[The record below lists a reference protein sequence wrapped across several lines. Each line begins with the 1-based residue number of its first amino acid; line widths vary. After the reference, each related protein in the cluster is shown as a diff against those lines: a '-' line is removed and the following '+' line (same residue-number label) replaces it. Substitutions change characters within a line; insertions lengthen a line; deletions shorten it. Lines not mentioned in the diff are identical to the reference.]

1 MQSRKFATHQRFADI
16 DDIWDE
22 MDKEKEVVEKKE
34 TKKVKLVV
42 AESLNRRENQKKKE
56 KNELRS
62 IAFIA
67 PKKQKKTKGKK
78 NQNGG
83 KFLYHFSCLV
93 TFRAFAFH
101 SQGNASEKPSSAST
115 QKETTDSVK
124 ETVEESTPAMIPSVS
139 NVFETNAYN
148 LQKTYADDDAGEFV
162 EVKKP
167 GKKDESKEAPKSTPK
182 ASQPS
187 KSKSKS
193 NPAAKQTK
201 SAKPEEPAEP
211 VEEAMVQI
219 KESLFQQV
227 DGFGSV
233 CLLQLVDQMNEMT
246 QKVQMQREE
255 LDAKEQEIENYKQLL
270 AALQRENTLLKKK
283 LAG

>member
-1 MQSRKFATHQRFADI
+1 MQSKKFATHQRFVDI

-22 MDKEKEVVEKKE
+22 MDKEKEIVEKKE
-34 TKKVKLVV
+34 SKKVKLVV
-42 AESLNRRENQKKKE
+42 KESLNRRENQKKKE

-101 SQGNASEKPSSAST
+101 SQGNASEKPSSVST

-124 ETVEESTPAMIPSVS
+124 ETVEESTPAMISSVS

-167 GKKDESKEAPKSTPK
+167 GKKDEGKEAPKSAPN

-201 SAKPEEPAEP
+201 SAEP

-270 AALQRENTLLKKK
+270 AALQRENMLLKKK